1 MWAYAFGASDPL
13 GNIHFKRA
21 RLIYTGLVDG
31 SSFGTSPAT
40 LDTVYFT
47 QWSDPDLGTYTD
59 DYVGCDI
66 DLSFG
71 YVYNGNRLD
80 GVFNGIYNLACP
92 AGGYDFLQG
101 PITAAGDTL
110 GMTSFTYFGAGSS
123 ISDPDLSSYNG
134 SLQFFNLM
142 EGFLPRPEYPVQ
154 IPWTDLSTGEIT
166 NFALSGDPVT
176 GSGWV
181 DGVQLPPGD
190 RRLVMASGPF
200 VMNLGDTANVVFAL
214 AAGIGLDA
222 VSSVSVAKFV
232 DSYAQFAY
240 DNKFSLPSAPTSPSV
255 TAIEM
260 DGMIALDWG
269 SSSSAVSST

>member
-1 MWAYAFGASDPL
+1 M
-13 GNIHFKRA
+13 
-21 RLIYTGLVDG
+21 
-31 SSFGTSPAT
+31 
-40 LDTVYFT
+40 
-47 QWSDPDLGTYTD
+47 
-59 DYVGCDI
+59 
-66 DLSFG
+66 
-71 YVYNGNRLD
+71 
-80 GVFNGIYNLACP
+80 
-92 AGGYDFLQG
+92 
-101 PITAAGDTL
+101 TA
-110 GMTSFTYFGAGSS
+110 FTYFGAGSS

-154 IPWTDLSTGEIT
+154 VPWTDLSTGEVT

-200 VMNLGDTANVVFAL
+200 VMALGDTADVVLAL

-232 DSYAQFAY
+232 DTYAQFAY
-240 DNKFSLPSAPTSPSV
+240 DNKFNLPSAPSRPSL
-255 TAIEM
+255 TAVEE
-260 DGMIALDWG
+260 DGRISLDWG
-269 SSSSAVSST
+269 SDWAAVLATEEGVDCLLYTSPSPRD